1 MESLH
6 ESIQKVL
13 NETDSLWLSRTG
25 LPYANASNYN
35 YPRIPTGGGAIRPPV
50 GDRRGYYRQGTLNND
65 GTMYNPGYRGT
76 QITPRQLRNPSDVAE
91 TRPSYPGR
99 RGYGRRQQ
107 TVRTPYSYS
116 PISTRSPYPTRG
128 IESPGTGVSRVQ
140 TNRQPFSTTTL
151 NTNNAAY
158 SGDRGNRGNENVGQ
172 GPSSNWAGGEALAYW
187 LNSNP
192 GFGSGERYA
201 QWLNRAPAGINVNAN
216 TNNNN
221 TGTPVITGGPVG
233 GRR

>member
-35 YPRIPTGGGAIRPPV
+35 YPRIPTGGGV
-50 GDRRGYYRQGTLNND
+50 GAPRGNASMPQFWDYSRRGSPWFPN
-65 GTMYNPGYRGT
+65 RGA

-128 IESPGTGVSRVQ
+128 IESPGTGVNRVQ

-187 LNSNP
+187 LNSSP
-192 GFGSGERYA
+192 GFGSGERWT